1 MTEVLPRPS
10 ADSAPRRGFGSDDD
24 EHEAALGAAPRGRGR
39 RGDKPPRIRNSE
51 RSPRERRARR
61 IATAIAVVL
70 SLAWTLP
77 LLWITIG
84 SFNGTRATAGAGFL
98 PTEPTIANWAKLVQ
112 PDGRAVNI
120 FVAFFNS
127 TVVAVAATLIAL
139 VVCSLAA
146 YALARLPFR
155 SSTTVFTVIILT
167 MLIPGEVVLIPL
179 FQQFAALGI
188 LNTYG
193 ALILPHVVSLFG
205 VVLLR
210 QFILNL
216 PVELTDAAKVDG
228 ANAWQ
233 NYRYIVLPLIR
244 PALATLG
251 ILVFLGTWNDFLWPL
266 IATSTPSMQ
275 TLPLA
280 LITFRAAYGDSEYG
294 VVMASTLLA
303 IAPPLLVFLF
313 AQRFII
319 AGISN
324 TGLKG

>member
-1 MTEVLPRPS
+1 MTAVLSNSESTVS
-10 ADSAPRRGFGSDDD
+10 ADAGTTRPARTKGASRSSTRG
-24 EHEAALGAAPRGRGR
+24 
-39 RGDKPPRIRNSE
+39 
-51 RSPRERRARR
+51 PRERRSRR
-61 IATAIAVVL
+61 VATLIATIFAIG
-70 SLAWTLP
+70 WTLP
-77 LLWITIG
+77 LLWVIIG
-84 SFNGTRATAGAGFL
+84 SFNGARATTGAGFL
-98 PTEPTIANWAKLVQ
+98 PTEPTLGNWTQLVQ

-120 FVAFFNS
+120 FVAFANSSIVAIVS
-127 TVVAVAATLIAL
+127 TVLALI
-139 VVCSLAA
+139 VCSMVA

-155 SSTTVFTVIILT
+155 FSTALTTVILLT
-167 MLIPGEVVLIPL
+167 MLIPAEVVLVPL

-210 QFILNL
+210 QFIMNL
-216 PVELTDAAKVDG
+216 PIELTDAAKVDG

-244 PALATLG
+244 PGLATLG
-251 ILVFLGTWNDFLWPL
+251 ILVFLAAWNDFLWPL
-266 IATSTPSMQ
+266 IATSSPSMQ

-280 LITFRAAYGDSEYG
+280 LITFRSAYGDVDYG
-294 VVMASTLLA
+294 VVMASTVLA

-313 AQRFII
+313 AQRFIVE
-319 AGISN
+319 GISN

>member
-1 MTEVLPRPS
+1 MSTETL
-10 ADSAPRRGFGSDDD
+10 AAPQ
-24 EHEAALGAAPRGRGR
+24 AGAAARGR
-39 RGDKPPRIRNSE
+39 RSRMTAS
-51 RSPRERRARR
+51 RRAKYL
-61 IATAIAVVL
+61 ATAIAAVVAVGW
-70 SLAWTLP
+70 SLPLVWTL
-77 LLWITIG
+77 IG
-84 SFNGTRATAGAGFL
+84 SFNAERLTSGAGFVPSQL
-98 PTEPTIANWAKLVQ
+98 TAENWTKLVQ
-112 PDGRAVNI
+112 PDGRAVNV

-127 TVVAVAATLIAL
+127 TVVAVCATVLAL
-139 VVCSLAA
+139 VVCSMMA

-155 SSTTVFTVIILT
+155 GSALVLSVIVLA
-167 MLIPGEVVLIPL
+167 MLIPTEVILVPL
-179 FQQFAALGI
+179 FQQFAALGL

-193 ALILPHVVSLFG
+193 ALIIPHVVSLFG

-210 QFILNL
+210 QFIANL
-216 PVELTDAAKVDG
+216 PVELTEAARIDG

-244 PALATLG
+244 PGLATLG
-251 ILVFLGTWNDFLWPL
+251 ILVFLAAWNDFLWPL

-280 LITFRAAYGDSEYG
+280 LITFRSAYGDNEYG
-294 VVMASTLLA
+294 VVMASTILA

-313 AQRFII
+313 AQRFIV